1 MPTAWRA
8 RARRRPPRATQRVR
22 PSLYQEPLT
31 RDARHPRAL
40 LGLARLRAAA
50 GDAAEALGLLERV
63 PPGAAVARE
72 AERLAAE
79 PRTRAE
85 ASADEPALRARLA
98 ADPGDLDARLRLGR
112 ALAAHG
118 AYGDALAELLEVVRR
133 DRSFADDGARK
144 AMLDVFEVLG
154 ADDPLTERYRSELAR
169 VLFR

>member
-1 MPTAWRA
+1 M
-8 RARRRPPRATQRVR
+8 
-22 PSLYQEPLT
+22 
-31 RDARHPRAL
+31 
-40 LGLARLRAAA
+40 
-50 GDAAEALGLLERV
+50 
-63 PPGAAVARE
+63 ARE

-79 PRTRAE
+79 LRTRAE
-85 ASADEPALRARLA
+85 ASADEPALLARLA

-112 ALAAHG
+112 ALAARG

-144 AMLDVFEVLG
+144 AMLDIFELLG